1 MSVILGY
8 MSTLTESK
16 AGSARPAAQSERIR
30 MASFGAL
37 TMLIL
42 QFALGTAYNL
52 YGTAPTAAK
61 SIGMFS
67 SPLLAIHV
75 VLGIL
80 LIVVAAMLVFRAV
93 QAKSGPVLATSIVGL
108 LAVLGAAGAGSAFTN
123 NGNNGASLGMALA
136 TAVAMLCYAAN
147 LVILG
152 KPRG

>member
-1 MSVILGY
+1 
-8 MSTLTESK
+8 MSTLSESR
-16 AGSARPAAQSERIR
+16 AGERPVAQAERLR

-37 TMLIL
+37 TMLVL
-42 QFALGTAYNL
+42 QFVLGTAYSL
-52 YGTAPTAAK
+52 YGTIPTASK

-80 LIVVAAMLVFRAV
+80 IILAAAAGVFRAV
-93 QAKSGPVLATSIVGL
+93 QAKVPPVTAASVIGL
-108 LAVLGAAGAGSAFTN
+108 LAVLGAFGAGSAFTN
-123 NGNNGASLGMALA
+123 SGDNGASFGMALA
-136 TAVAMLCYAAN
+136 TAIAMACYAVN

>member
-1 MSVILGY
+1 
-8 MSTLTESK
+8 MSTLTESQTGQRPSAQ
-16 AGSARPAAQSERIR
+16 AGRLR

-75 VLGIL
+75 ILGIL
-80 LIVVAAMLVFRAV
+80 LILTAAVLVFRAV
-93 QAKSGPVLATSIVGL
+93 TAKAPAVIGASVVGL
-108 LAVLGAAGAGSAFTN
+108 VAVIGAAAAGSAFTSR
-123 NGNNGASLGMALA
+123 GADGASLGMALG
-136 TAVAMLCYAAN
+136 TAIAMLCYAVN
-147 LVILG
+147 LLILG
-152 KPRG
+152 GKQRG

>member
-1 MSVILGY
+1 
-8 MSTLTESK
+8 MSTLSGTRTGERRVAQTE
-16 AGSARPAAQSERIR
+16 RLR

-37 TMLIL
+37 TMLVL
-42 QFALGTAYNL
+42 QFVLGTAYNL
-52 YGTAPTAAK
+52 YGTAPTASK

-80 LIVVAAMLVFRAV
+80 IVLAAAMLVFRAV
-93 QAKSGPVLATSIVGL
+93 QARISPITATSVIGL
-108 LAVLGAAGAGSAFTN
+108 LAVLGAFGAGSAFTN
-123 NGNNGASLGMALA
+123 SGDNGASFGMALA
-136 TAVAMLCYAAN
+136 AAIAMACYAVN

>member
-1 MSVILGY
+1 
-8 MSTLTESK
+8 MSTLSEPRAGERPVVQTE
-16 AGSARPAAQSERIR
+16 RLR

-37 TMLIL
+37 TMLVL
-42 QFALGTAYNL
+42 QFVLGTAYGL
-52 YGTAPTAAK
+52 YGTAPTASK

-80 LIVVAAMLVFRAV
+80 IILAAAMLVFRAV
-93 QAKSGPVLATSIVGL
+93 QAKVSPVTATSVIGL
-108 LAVLGAAGAGSAFTN
+108 LAILGAFGAGSAFTN
-123 NGNNGASLGMALA
+123 SGDNGASLGMALA